1 MAIFSKKPKKTE
13 EKKADTKPAVSKAS
27 AKKTAVLGKNLA
39 SVLKK
44 PRVTEKAVKKSEKN
58 VYTFEIDQ
66 NATKNDVKAAVKA
79 IYNVTPAKVN
89 IVKKA
94 PRSYMSRTKGRKVT
108 EKGLKKAYVYLKA
121 GDSISLV

>member
-1 MAIFSKKPKKTE
+1 MAIFNRKQNKPE
-13 EKKADTKPAVSKAS
+13 EKKVDAKPAAAKAS
-27 AKKTAVLGKNLA
+27 VKKTAALPKNLA

-44 PRVTEKAVKKSEKN
+44 PRVTEKAVAKSEKN

-89 IVKKA
+89 IVKKS
-94 PRSYMSRTKGRKVT
+94 PRSFVSRTRGRRVS
-108 EKGLKKAYVYLKA
+108 EKGLKKAYVYLKS